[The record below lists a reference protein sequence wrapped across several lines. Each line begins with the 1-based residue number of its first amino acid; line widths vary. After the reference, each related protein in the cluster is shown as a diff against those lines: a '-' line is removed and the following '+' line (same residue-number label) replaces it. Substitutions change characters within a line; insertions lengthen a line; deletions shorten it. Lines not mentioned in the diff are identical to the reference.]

1 MPIMGG
7 KKQLEAASLEELGN
21 NDRGDKV
28 TLGAS
33 AQVLVNM
40 ADYLITQAGNNLNKS
55 GAQAT
60 GELESSMSA
69 RDIEIDGSK
78 MYLDIEI
85 LDRYRFT
92 DEGVNGLEN
101 SQGSQYSFKTKR
113 PSVGMKNSIKKWL
126 RIRGNRAM
134 KYKAISKTE
143 RRDQSINRLRKK
155 TDSQESLAW
164 AVATS
169 IKKKGIKKTK
179 FFTNAVR
186 ATERQ
191 FRSEIA
197 RGFKIDIINSLKD
210 GD

>member
-7 KKQLEAASLEELGN
+7 KKQLEAASLEELGS

-40 ADYLITQAGNNLNKS
+40 ADYLITQAENNLNKS

-92 DEGVNGLEN
+92 DEGVNGVEN
-101 SQGSQYSFKTKR
+101 SQGSKYSFKTKR
-113 PSVGMKNSIKKWL
+113 PSVGMKNSIKRWL

-134 KYKAISKTE
+134 KYKAISRTE

-164 AVATS
+164 AVSTS

-179 FFTNAVR
+179 FFTNAVK